1 MGEREAG
8 TGPVS
13 IVVAITAKT
22 AECEEVAEH
31 HAGVMLTGP
40 QRRVTRARDGQG
52 AGAGGERQRR
62 DAGHARSGARAGGL
76 HSKASLPAEV
86 AVKSRDGES
95 ASATELRA

>member
-22 AECEEVAEH
+22 AEREEVAEH

-62 DAGHARSGARAGGL
+62 KRWACPFGGEGGR
-76 HSKASLPAEV
+76 ASLQSFSP
-86 AVKSRDGES
+86 G
-95 ASATELRA
+95 